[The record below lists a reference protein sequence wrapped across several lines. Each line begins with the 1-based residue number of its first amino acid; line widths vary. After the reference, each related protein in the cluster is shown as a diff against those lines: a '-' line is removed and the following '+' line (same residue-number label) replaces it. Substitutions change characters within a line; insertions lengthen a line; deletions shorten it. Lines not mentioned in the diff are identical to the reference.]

1 MPPGSASVDTM
12 PIVHDWLA
20 RRAAL
25 APERTALIDADHG
38 ERRISFREW
47 NDSASRTAAFL
58 HHVLG
63 VGRGDRVAV
72 LAYNCVEFLDLF
84 FACAKLGAV
93 LQPLN
98 WRLSAAELG
107 ALLADAEPVVFVF
120 GQEFRAQVEAVRSGA
135 SFVRHWLSLAAPGPR
150 ERAFSERD
158 TQTDVALPPLELEE
172 DAPWV
177 LCYTGGSTG
186 LPKAA
191 VLTHRSITANAVNT
205 VMGWGLTADDVAILN
220 APLFHAGGL
229 SVFTAPLAY
238 VGGASV
244 VCRGFDVEGVFDLVQ
259 RGVVSLFFGVPTM
272 FIEMQRHPR
281 FDAVDLSR
289 LKLVISGGA
298 PCPGPVFERFFARG
312 VDFKTGYGLT
322 EAGPNNFWLPPEDV
336 RRKPGAV
343 GVPLFH
349 VEARIDGETQPGDVG
364 ELLLRGPHLCAG
376 YWRRPEDTARTFAD
390 GWLHT
395 GDLATRDA
403 EGCFRIVGRSKDLII
418 SGGENIYPSEVESVL
433 AGHPDVAEVA
443 VIGVADPKWGETPR
457 ALVVARPGTSPS
469 AEALLRFCDGRLARY
484 KTPKSIRFVEALP
497 RTSAGK
503 VDRRTLGAAHG
514 AP

>member
-1 MPPGSASVDTM
+1 M

-25 APERTALIDADHG
+25 DPEHVALIDANHG
-38 ERRISFREW
+38 ERRICYREW
-47 NDSASRTAAFL
+47 DGAASRTAAFL
-58 HHVLG
+58 HHALG
-63 VGRGDRVAV
+63 VRRGDRVAV
-72 LAYNCVEFLDLF
+72 LAHNRVESLDLL
-84 FACAKLGAV
+84 FACAKLGAI

-98 WRLSAAELG
+98 WRLSPAELS
-107 ALLADAEPVVFVF
+107 ALLADAEPSVLVF
-120 GQEFRAQVEAVRSGA
+120 GPELRAAVDLVRSQA
-135 SFVRHWLSLAAPGPR
+135 PFVRHWVSLTQPGPG
-150 ERAFSERD
+150 ERAFAERD
-158 TQTDVALPPLELEE
+158 AQADVSLPPLELEA

-186 LPKAA
+186 IPKAA
-191 VLTHRSITANAVNT
+191 VLTHGSITANAANT
-205 VMGWGLTADDVAILN
+205 VVSWGLSSGDVALLN

-229 SVFTAPLAY
+229 NVFTTPLVYA
-238 VGGASV
+238 GGASV
-244 VCRGFDVEGVFDLVQ
+244 VCRGFDVAGVFDLVH
-259 RGVVSLFFGVPTM
+259 RGVVSLVFGVPTM

-281 FDAVDLSR
+281 FDSVDFSR
-289 LKLVISGGA
+289 LKLLISGGA
-298 PCPGPVFERFFARG
+298 PCPLPVFERFFARG

-322 EAGPNNFWLPPEDV
+322 EAGPNNFWLPPGEV
-336 RRKPGAV
+336 RRKPGCV

-349 VEARIDGETQPGDVG
+349 VEARIEGEQKPGDVG

-376 YWRRPEDTARTFAD
+376 YWRRPEETAKTFAG

-403 EGCFRIVGRSKDLII
+403 DGCFTIAGRSKDLII

-443 VIGVADPKWGETPR
+443 VIGVPDARWGETPR
-457 ALVVARPGTSPS
+457 ALVVLRPGASPS
-469 AEALLRFCDGRLARY
+469 PESLIAFCEGRLARY
-484 KTPKSIRFVEALP
+484 KTPRSVRFLDALP
-497 RTSAGK
+497 RTSPGK
-503 VDRRTLGAAHG
+503 VDRRALAASHG